1 MVGMVGFYE
10 MRCDTEYIFILALT
24 EQYHS
29 LIVRREKLKQ
39 LDFGTFPCGVFFSL
53 STHPDGCI

>member
-1 MVGMVGFYE
+1 MN
-10 MRCDTEYIFILALT
+10 TENIFILALM
-24 EQYHS
+24 EKYHS
-29 LIVRREKLKQ
+29 LIVRKEKLKH

>member
-1 MVGMVGFYE
+1 MVGFYK
-10 MRCDTEYIFILALT
+10 MKCDTENIFIPALI

-39 LDFGTFPCGVFFSL
+39 LDFGTFLCGVFFSP